1 MFSACLR
8 GMYAGFDSLAWRLHS
23 PKTAMQCSK
32 QSDMGGVTMRSSN
45 ILANHSSMSH
55 HTRQS
60 RQPFSNLRGEA
71 LERFNQIAMEV
82 SYARGGSLFV
92 ADQNPQYIFIVKSGR
107 IKLSVMSR
115 DGKVAILRIAQAGE
129 VLGMSAALSGTAHE
143 LTAEAIELCNVNA
156 IRVKDFMA
164 FLQQYPEAGMEATR
178 CVLQE
183 YQMAFNNVC
192 RLALP
197 ATVAGRLANLLLEWL
212 KNRLDSGS
220 KERRL
225 VVPLTQEEIAGM
237 TGTSRETISRVLHQ
251 FQQEKLISVKGT
263 CLTVLQPKALE
274 LMAV

>member
-1 MFSACLR
+1 M
-8 GMYAGFDSLAWRLHS
+8 
-23 PKTAMQCSK
+23 KTVYSMPQ
-32 QSDMGGVTMRSSN
+32 
-45 ILANHSSMSH
+45 HSSTNSNNPK
-55 HTRQS
+55 S
-60 RQPFSNLRGEA
+60 GNLPFSNLRGEA
-71 LERFNQIAMEV
+71 LARFNQIAMEV
-82 SYARGGSLFV
+82 SYARGGSLFKES
-92 ADQNPQYIFIVKSGR
+92 DNPQFIFIIQRGR
-107 IKLSVMSR
+107 IKLSVTSR

-143 LTAEAIELCNVNA
+143 LSAEAIELCDVKA
-156 IRVKDFMA
+156 IRVKDFAA
-164 FLQQYPEAGMEATR
+164 FLQQYPEAAMESTR

-212 KNRLDSGS
+212 RNRLESGN

-251 FQQEKLISVKGT
+251 FQREKLISVKGT
-263 CLTVLQPKALE
+263 CLTVLQPEALE
-274 LMAV
+274 MMAV

>member
-1 MFSACLR
+1 
-8 GMYAGFDSLAWRLHS
+8 
-23 PKTAMQCSK
+23 
-32 QSDMGGVTMRSSN
+32 MRTVPT
-45 ILANHSSMSH
+45 LANHSSMTSN
-55 HTRQS
+55 TKQS
-60 RQPFSNLRGEA
+60 KEPFSNLRGEA
-71 LERFNQIAMEV
+71 LERFNQIAIEV
-82 SYARGGSLFV
+82 SYARGGSLF
-92 ADQNPQYIFIVKSGR
+92 AEDQNPQYVFIVQRGR
-107 IKLSVMSR
+107 IKLSVASR

-129 VLGMSAALSGTAHE
+129 VLGINAALSGTPHE
-143 LTAEAIELCNVNA
+143 LSAEAMELCNVKA
-156 IRVKDFMA
+156 IRVKDFVA
-164 FLQQYPEAGMEATR
+164 FLQQYPEAAMEATR

-225 VVPLTQEEIAGM
+225 IVPLTQEEIAGM

-251 FQQEKLISVKGT
+251 FQEDKLISVKGT
-263 CLTVLQPKALE
+263 CLTVLQPEALE